1 MSTGLANLVA
11 ELEFR
16 LTGHALVDR
25 LEPEL
30 ASAIPD
36 APSYAMALFDGL
48 GSRQL
53 GHRAA
58 RSLAAASVGSISA
71 PFPTTTTVSMATI
84 ATGTHPVTHGVIG
97 HQMWVPE
104 LESVVN
110 VLKWSGQHGTKVV
123 FDTTGFLPGPN
134 LWERLKRAG
143 VEPITVQ
150 PGDFAGSPLTKMLYR
165 GCRFEPVYTDAE
177 RLEATI
183 ELAKAPGR
191 LVFVYFAEVDY
202 AAHVGGQ
209 RSPMYDEAVG
219 RVDTAWSIL
228 SSRLPDDVT
237 LIGTADHGHVDYS
250 EDQKLLIRDPAYR
263 PLTFFGDPR
272 AVMVRG
278 DRELIDR
285 LARETGSSVV
295 GRDGLLGRLGPGAP
309 HPELAGRLP
318 DALLDPPA
326 DRIVAPR
333 GFDKRLVGYH
343 GGLSPAEVD
352 IPLLVRG

>member
-11 ELEFR
+11 ELESR
-16 LTGHALVDR
+16 LTGHSLVDR
-25 LEPEL
+25 LEPAL
-30 ASAIPD
+30 ASSIPD
-36 APSYAMALFDGL
+36 TPSYVLALFDGL

-58 RSLAAASVGSISA
+58 LSLAGASVGSISA

-97 HQMWVPE
+97 HQMWVPA

-110 VLKWSGQHGTKVV
+110 VLKWTGQHGTRVE

-134 LWERLKRAG
+134 LWERLSRAG
-143 VEPITVQ
+143 VEPVTIQ

-183 ELAKAPGR
+183 EMARVPGR

-202 AAHVGGQ
+202 AAHVAGQ

-250 EDQKLLIRDPAYR
+250 EDQKLLIRDPSYR

-278 DRELIDR
+278 DRGLIDR
-285 LARETGSSVV
+285 LARETGAAIVE
-295 GRDGLLGRLGPGAP
+295 RDALVRRLGSGAH
-309 HPELAGRLP
+309 HPDLESRLP

-326 DRIVAPR
+326 DRVLVPR

-343 GGLSPAEVD
+343 GGLSAAEVD
-352 IPLLVRG
+352 VPLLIS

>member
-1 MSTGLANLVA
+1 VSTGLANLVA

-16 LTGHALVDR
+16 LTGHSLVDR
-25 LEPEL
+25 LDPGI
-30 ASAIPD
+30 SVSIPD
-36 APSYAMALFDGL
+36 ASSYVLALFDGL
-48 GSRQL
+48 GSVQL

-58 RSLAAASVGSISA
+58 LSLAGASAGSIAA

-110 VLKWSGQHGTKVV
+110 VLKWTGQHGTTVE

-134 LWERLKRAG
+134 LWERLQRTG
-143 VEPITVQ
+143 IEPVTIQ
-150 PGDFAGSPLTKMLYR
+150 PGDFAGSPLTTMLYR

-183 ELAKAPGR
+183 EMARVPGR

-209 RSPMYDEAVG
+209 RSQMYDEAVG
-219 RVDTAWSIL
+219 RVDTAWSVL

-237 LIGTADHGHVDYS
+237 LIGTADHGHVDYA

-263 PLTFFGDPR
+263 PLTFFGDSR

-285 LARETGSSVV
+285 LASETGSSVV
-295 GRDGLLGRLGPGAP
+295 ERDELVGRLGPGAP
-309 HPELAGRLP
+309 HPELEKRLP
-318 DALLDPPA
+318 DALLDPPP
-326 DRIVAPR
+326 DRILIPR

-343 GGLSPAEVD
+343 GGLSPGEVD
-352 IPLLVRG
+352 IPLLIS